1 MLGRYTPPAL
11 ECASMTRMQAMR
23 VAAGTLEP
31 EHLAM
36 ALLGA
41 SPTLFDSL
49 TAQTLEEIRRAI
61 DPRAPAGDA
70 CGIVMSGGTGAGGLP
85 PGPSEALR
93 RVIDRSGEDADR
105 LGHRRIAPE
114 HLLSAL
120 LGEPGVPAV
129 EALAAHGV
137 TRERVLHDLAAG
149 RTVRG
154 VDPPSREALTARM
167 LEWISGLP
175 DEALG
180 PIEMMI
186 DGAQRHSPP
195 DASGH
200 LPVMESGRPLS
211 EGPPWEFTLPKAFTD
226 RMPLRAGS
234 RTSSRTEGGAHV
246 FTSRRTI
253 RGQEITTVERF
264 RPSDDGLTIAYSQ
277 EVRGPGH
284 ASERQ
289 IEFQVP
295 PDGRRDGLPS

>member
-1 MLGRYTPPAL
+1 MLGRYTPAAL

-23 VAAGTLEP
+23 GAAGILEP

-36 ALLGA
+36 ALLHA
-41 SPTLFDSL
+41 SPTLFDWL
-49 TAQTLEEIRRAI
+49 TAQEVEEVRRAVN
-61 DPRAPAGDA
+61 PGAPAADA

-93 RVIDRSGEDADR
+93 RVIERSGEDADR
-105 LGHRRIAPE
+105 LRHRRIAPE

-129 EALAAHGV
+129 EALAARGI
-137 TRERVLHDLAAG
+137 TRDRVLHDMTAG
-149 RTVRG
+149 RVIRA
-154 VDPPSREALTARM
+154 VEPPSREALTERM
-167 LEWISGLP
+167 LEWIGRLS

-186 DGAQRHSPP
+186 DAAQRHGTPG
-195 DASGH
+195 ASGH
-200 LPVMESGRPLS
+200 LPATESGRPLS
-211 EGPPWEFTLPKAFTD
+211 EQPPWGLTLPKAFTD

-234 RTSSRTEGGAHV
+234 RTSSRTEGGVHV

-289 IEFQVP
+289 IEFQVA
-295 PDGRRDGLPS
+295 PDP

>member
-1 MLGRYTPPAL
+1 MLGRYTPAAL
-11 ECASMTRMQAMR
+11 ECASMTRMEAMR
-23 VAAGTLEP
+23 GAAGALEL

-36 ALLGA
+36 ALLMS
-41 SPTLFDSL
+41 SPTLFDWL
-49 TAQTLEEIRRAI
+49 PAPDVVEVRRVV
-61 DPRAPAGDA
+61 DPRAPSGDA
-70 CGIVMSGGTGAGGLP
+70 CAIVMSGGTGAGGLP
-85 PGPSEALR
+85 PGPSKALKV
-93 RVIDRSGEDADR
+93 VIDRSGEDADR

-120 LGEPGVPAV
+120 LGEPNLPAV
-129 EALAAHGV
+129 QALGTRGI
-137 TRERVLHDLAAG
+137 TRERVLGDLAAG

-167 LEWISGLP
+167 LEWIGGLR
-175 DEALG
+175 DDALG

-186 DGAQRHSPP
+186 DAAQRHGTP

-200 LPVMESGRPLS
+200 LPAPESGRPLS
-211 EGPPWEFTLPKAFTD
+211 EQPPWGLTLPKAFID
-226 RMPLRAGS
+226 RMLQRAGS
-234 RTSSRTEGGAHV
+234 RTSSSTEGGTHV

-253 RGQEITTVERF
+253 RGEEITTVERF

-289 IEFQVP
+289 IEFQAP
-295 PDGRRDGLPS
+295 PEP